1 MQEIIVIF
9 ILALII
15 FGPRKL
21 PEIGKTLGKGLSEF
35 KKASNDLKKAWEEE
49 VDLEKEKEAMKG
61 LLKESTDA
69 LTEPAADFSRELK
82 ESTDAFT
89 QPAADFSREIK
100 ESADAFTQP
109 AADVSGE
116 LKESADAFTQPAAD
130 FSKELKKSTD
140 ALEEPTA
147 DYSKEIQ

>member
-1 MQEIIVIF
+1 MPSLGMQEIIVIF

-49 VDLEKEKEAMKG
+49 VELEKEKESMKG
-61 LLKESTDA
+61 LLKETTDA

-89 QPAADFSREIK
+89 EPVADFSK
-100 ESADAFTQP
+100 
-109 AADVSGE
+109 E
-116 LKESADAFTQPAAD
+116 LKESAGALTEPAAD
-130 FSKELKKSTD
+130 FSKELKESTD
-140 ALEEPTA
+140 ALKEPAA
-147 DYSKEIQ
+147 DLSKEI